1 MSDSSSVCVFFFSSR
16 RRHTRCGRDWSS
28 DVCSSDLGEANK
40 QVVTIVKKAE
50 QERDVALT
58 RAQQDL
64 AVAKLKL
71 EAAQK
76 LADAQVSRGKAEA
89 QVILLKKQAEA
100 EPLRQQIAAFG
111 DGDTCARYFFYQQVA
126 PSIKSILTNTD
137 GPFADI
143 FKQFAAT
150 QATTPA
156 KADPNKK
163 LTDTQP

>member
-1 MSDSSSVCVFFFSSR
+1 MQNQKIGDK
-16 RRHTRCGRDWSS
+16 
-28 DVCSSDLGEANK
+28 NK
-40 QVVTIVKKAE
+40 EVVTITKKAE

-71 EAAQK
+71 DAAQK

-89 QVILLKKQAEA
+89 DVILLKKQAEA

-111 DGDTCARYFFYQQVA
+111 DGHTYARYFFYQQVA
-126 PSIKSILTNTD
+126 PSIKSILTTTD

-143 FKQFAAT
+143 FKQFAPAS
-150 QATTPA
+150 AVATPA
-156 KADPNKK
+156 KADANKK
-163 LTDTQP
+163 MTDTQP